1 MSIAYKCVAAGC
13 NWELAIRYYRDALD
27 REPYKPN
34 LWVQCGRA
42 LQEAGKFSEA
52 EFAYR
57 RVLEIDSKNIQAR
70 SSLEKMLRQ
79 RGVETFSAD
88 DEGPHP
94 Q

>member
-42 LQEAGKFSEA
+42 LQEARKFSEA

-70 SSLEKMLRQ
+70 SSLDKMLRQ
-79 RGVETFSAD
+79 SRS
-88 DEGPHP
+88 
-94 Q
+94 